1 MRVESRRAVFVPHP
15 SIIRTNKPILSHIR
29 YPWIS
34 CSAEQGEL
42 RTREFE
48 LNCRLPTQ
56 HTCLPVGCGPGRC
69 PAPTISSSQPAHGL
83 FLPLTTSHIISNA
96 LHCLSS
102 THSILPPKQWR
113 RWKLDEDDDW
123 DEDLQYWEYANNI
136 DGTKAIGLVMAD
148 RVRRMVGVKPEIEYP
163 DFPAILLSMR
173 REKAEA
179 AGLNWEEVAATYL
192 VRKDSWESFL
202 AAGK

>member
-1 MRVESRRAVFVPHP
+1 M
-15 SIIRTNKPILSHIR
+15 
-29 YPWIS
+29 
-34 CSAEQGEL
+34 
-42 RTREFE
+42 
-48 LNCRLPTQ
+48 
-56 HTCLPVGCGPGRC
+56 
-69 PAPTISSSQPAHGL
+69 
-83 FLPLTTSHIISNA
+83 
-96 LHCLSS
+96 
-102 THSILPPKQWR
+102 
-113 RWKLDEDDDW
+113 DEDDDW